1 MDQKE
6 HQELCQF
13 LQNIIY
19 HPNVLCTKG
28 RSNFR
33 RKASGYRIQ
42 DGTRLFKVFLCL
54 LNNYNQYKL
63 LKETVVNIVES
74 NNTVNFGF
82 NDTHLANKIVVIRD
96 LSLNPMSLN
105 PKFTVYNCLLIT

>member
-13 LQNIIY
+13 LQNSIY
-19 HPNVLCTKG
+19 PPNVLCAKG

-54 LNNYNQYKL
+54 LNNYNQYTSL
-63 LKETVVNIVES
+63 QESVVNIVES
-74 NNTVNFGF
+74 NNIQLF
-82 NDTHLANKIVVIRD
+82 THNL
-96 LSLNPMSLN
+96 
-105 PKFTVYNCLLIT
+105 T